1 MRVYILISQDRGY
14 NEDVVSVFT
23 SYSAMVTWLK
33 EKYDYESELYSSATE
48 NYGRFKNEICLF
60 EGVDYEYSIYFEAH
74 DVIGEHCPRTDKLK
88 FT

>member
-14 NEDVVSVFT
+14 NQDVLSVFT

-33 EKYDYESELYSSATE
+33 EKYNYESELYSSATE
-48 NYGRFKNEICLF
+48 NYGRFKKEIYLH
-60 EGVDYEYSIYFEAH
+60 GDSDYSIHFEAH